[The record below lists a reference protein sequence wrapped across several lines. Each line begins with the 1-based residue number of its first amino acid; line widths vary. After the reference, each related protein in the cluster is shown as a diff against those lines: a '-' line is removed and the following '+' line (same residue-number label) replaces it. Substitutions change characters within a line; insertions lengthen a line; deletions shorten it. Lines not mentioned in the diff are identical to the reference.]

1 MVCVQCGTEDFTVLL
16 NTDSALV
23 PYNVPLHTPATYTR
37 VKRFRKYLNRAA
49 MRQSANTVPSATWEY
64 LLPAA
69 PYTSPCAI
77 VRRLK
82 AGTGIGKKCYDS
94 LPFLVQHM
102 CPHLSVPHLPLHDQE
117 QAMRVFTVL
126 DSAYEKGEP
135 FVSYLFVLEYILEKI
150 GRADMIPFIHK
161 IRCRRRRAAYRVRLD
176 RVFSSSRCKFA

>member
-1 MVCVQCGTEDFTVLL
+1 MVCVQCGVEDFTVLL
-16 NTDSALV
+16 NMDTAYV
-23 PYNVPLHTPATYTR
+23 PYNVPLYTCAHYTR

-49 MRQSANTVPSATWEY
+49 MQQSANTVPNATWEY

-69 PYTSPCAI
+69 PYASPEAI

-102 CPHLSVPHLPLHDQE
+102 CPHLQVPHLPLQDQE
-117 QAMRVFTVL
+117 RAMRVFQVL
-126 DSAYEKGEP
+126 DRAYDAGER

-150 GRADMIPFIHK
+150 GRGDMLPFINK
-161 IRCRRRRAAYRVRLD
+161 ISCRKRRAAYRVRLD
-176 RVFSSSRCKFA
+176 NVFSSSRCKFA